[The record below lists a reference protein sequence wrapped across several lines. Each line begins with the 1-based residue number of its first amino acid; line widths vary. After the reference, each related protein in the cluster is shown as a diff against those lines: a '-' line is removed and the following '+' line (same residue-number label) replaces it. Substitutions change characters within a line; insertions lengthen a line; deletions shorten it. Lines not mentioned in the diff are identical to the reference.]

1 MSAPALPYH
10 SQFAATIWPS
20 MDFTINSVF
29 RQQKPE
35 PEKFQHYDIIREAA
49 SYLYAIAGDTDGL
62 KPKHSEYGLE
72 QAAIKLERIRQIA
85 PTAWQKAVNLVA
97 GKVSPS
103 TLGLSVVSN
112 SQKKTR
118 RVTRRGLN
126 GITPYGRKM
135 VRSIVAGMSKKYD
148 RRTLCFGTATVPPLT
163 EEARIQLGDNWPQ
176 LCKYFMQWL
185 KYQLESLGL
194 PSDVVIISE
203 VQEKRLVATGEAY
216 PHLHWLAPG
225 RRDRFSDEW
234 AIDPQKIDKYWGKLI
249 TRFSGQRVIVTSAC
263 KLEVPR
269 TDPKKELGKYMS
281 KGGRLIQ
288 KAAENGQAR
297 FLPRAWWQ
305 APLALR
311 REVKSRIV
319 KLGAAL
325 AYKLRIGL
333 DKLAELGI
341 AKGRVIL
348 SRTDE
353 AQDQMQCEL
362 GAVGYFLGD
371 DGLALFLT
379 YADALDD
386 ATIAPSTSEVPKT
399 WEHALDG
406 LNTVE
411 NFNAIAS
418 KTRDK
423 SAYFC
428 AG

>member
-1 MSAPALPYH
+1 MSTSALPYH
-10 SQFAATIWPS
+10 SQFAATVWPS

-35 PEKFQHYDIIREAA
+35 AATFQHYDIIREAA

-62 KPKHSEYGLE
+62 KPQHSEYGLE
-72 QAAIKLERIRQIA
+72 QAAIKLERIRQVA
-85 PTAWQKAVNLVA
+85 PTAWQKAVDLVA
-97 GKVSPS
+97 GHTTPS
-103 TLGLSVVSN
+103 ALGLSVVSN
-112 SQKKTR
+112 SQKKSR
-118 RVTRRGLN
+118 RVSRRGLN

-135 VRSIVAGMSKKYD
+135 VRSIVAGMSKRYD

-163 EEARIQLGDNWPQ
+163 VEARIQLADNWPE
-176 LCKYFMQWL
+176 LCRHFMQWIKNQL
-185 KYQLESLGL
+185 KILALT
-194 PSDVVIISE
+194 PDVVIISE
-203 VQEKRLVATGEAY
+203 IQEKRLSATGEAY

-234 AIDPQKIDKYWGKLI
+234 AIDPKKIDKYWGKLI
-249 TRFSGQRVIVTSAC
+249 ARFSGQKVIVSSAC

-319 KLGAAL
+319 KLGANL
-325 AYKLRIGL
+325 AYKLRVGL

-348 SRTDE
+348 SRSDE
-353 AQDQMQCEL
+353 SQDQMQCEL

-386 ATIAPSTSEVPKT
+386 ATIAPSSNEIPKT
-399 WEHALDG
+399 WSHALGG
-406 LNTVE
+406 LNTVA

-423 SAYFC
+423 SA
-428 AG
+428 